1 MSGFSTGDTTP
12 QMMVLGLVVQQTDT
26 IAGVGRR
33 LADQFAS
40 ASFPRGSAHSNLPR
54 LADKGYVRLVE
65 EGPPGEATRDRYEAT
80 AEGIAYFR
88 SWLCR
93 TELPPVVRDAVQCKL
108 ELLERGDVAALVRL
122 VREEEEA
129 YTVACDIARAR
140 VLREQRSKRARGE
153 AVDWRTRLRAVRNR
167 DEANLWGLMSKR
179 LERLGDELEAL
190 LDDISAEEAA

>member
-1 MSGFSTGDTTP
+1 MSGFSAGETTP
-12 QMMVLGLVVQQTDT
+12 QMMVLGLVVQQADT

-40 ASFPRGSAHSNLPR
+40 ASFPRGSAHNNLPR

-80 AEGIAYFR
+80 SEGIAYFR

-108 ELLERGDVAALVRL
+108 ELLERGDIDRKSVV
-122 VREEEEA
+122 
-129 YTVACDIARAR
+129 
-140 VLREQRSKRARGE
+140 
-153 AVDWRTRLRAVRNR
+153 
-167 DEANLWGLMSKR
+167 
-179 LERLGDELEAL
+179 
-190 LDDISAEEAA
+190 